1 MAPLDHC
8 SYNDVVK
15 LAGTTEISSEDATKI
30 FPRYLDAV
38 ERLVAYVD
46 GWR

>member
-1 MAPLDHC
+1 
-8 SYNDVVK
+8 V
-15 LAGTTEISSEDATKI
+15 TEISSEDATTI

-46 GWR
+46 GWSAQ